1 MILQRIIVSP
11 CSPKAYRYAFTT
23 GINLPVEQAGKK
35 RHNVISSVMWC
46 NIQSVEKYFFVMK
59 LWACFSF
66 VFKQQCLNK
75 TKMLNAV
82 F

>member
-1 MILQRIIVSP
+1 
-11 CSPKAYRYAFTT
+11 
-23 GINLPVEQAGKK
+23 
-35 RHNVISSVMWC
+35 MWC

-75 TKMLNAV
+75 IEMLNAV
-82 F
+82 FWDLFLVYGLKHTISNWNQGRYKNIVTVYAIWIQRL